1 MEGLLRNLPSLFLL
15 TKKGTANIAMIIPKV
30 AITVMSF
37 PAKKL
42 SPREAKTKVMGSIP
56 KKVAMPK
63 FLSFM
68 LVKPAP

>member
-1 MEGLLRNLPSLFLL
+1 M
-15 TKKGTANIAMIIPKV
+15 AMMIPKV

-42 SPREAKTKVMGSIP
+42 SPREAKTKVMGSMP
-56 KKVAMPK
+56 TKVAIAK